1 MFFYGFILGA
11 ALGGFTAM
19 RRKGNLLD
27 IMQYIAG
34 YGIAFGILATF
45 AGILWIRMGWV

>member
-1 MFFYGFILGA
+1 MFFYGFILGG
-11 ALGGFTAM
+11 ALGGFNAM

-34 YGIAFGILATF
+34 FGIAFGLLFMF
-45 AGILWIRMGWV
+45 ASIIWVRMGWA